1 MQDRQDLKPS
11 TRNAPADRTVI
22 VITGPTASGKSV
34 LAHAAAKKINAEI
47 VSADSRQI
55 YCGMDIG
62 TAKPD
67 SGMLRERPYHFISEK
82 KIDEDYSA
90 GDFVSDALGRLKTI
104 VQKGNNAIVV
114 GGSTLYIEGLLQGFA
129 DLPGK
134 DPETRCLLEE
144 ELKTK
149 GNEALYQRL
158 RSLDPEQAATLDPS
172 KTQRLLRSLEIISIT
187 GKTVTELQRSPTK
200 KMLPFRFV
208 PFGLVMPRKELYER
222 INRRTDDMIRAG
234 LIEEAEKLYRTHR
247 KEENRPLPNALQTVG
262 YRELFDYFK
271 GKHDIGQSVALIQ
284 QHTRNYAKRQLT
296 FFRNRLDLRWIP
308 APYDSKSLEE
318 CVDKVLRLYLGQE

>member
-1 MQDRQDLKPS
+1 MQDRQDLKS
-11 TRNAPADRTVI
+11 ASLNALSDKTVV
-22 VITGPTASGKSV
+22 VITGPTASGKSY

-55 YCGMDIG
+55 YRGMDIG

-67 SGMLRERPYHFISEK
+67 PGMLKEVSYHFISEK
-82 KIDEDYSA
+82 TVDEDYSA
-90 GDFVSDALGRLKTI
+90 GDFVSDALQRIRTI
-104 VQKGNNAIVV
+104 HERGNNAIVA

-129 DLPGK
+129 DIPGK
-134 DPETRCLLEE
+134 DPETRRILEE

-149 GNEALYQRL
+149 GSDALYQRL
-158 RSLDPEQAATLDPS
+158 QSIDPEQAATLDPS

-200 KMLPFRFV
+200 PPPSFRFI
-208 PFGLVMPRKELYER
+208 PFALFLPREELYER

-234 LIEEAEKLYRTHR
+234 FIEEAQRLFRTYRREK
-247 KEENRPLPNALQTVG
+247 NSPLPNALQTVG
-262 YRELFDYFK
+262 YRELFGFFEGDY
-271 GKHDIGQSVALIQ
+271 DIERAVALIQ

-296 FFRNRLDLRWIP
+296 FFRNRLDLTWIP
-308 APYDSKSLEE
+308 APHDSTSL
-318 CVDKVLRLYLGQE
+318 DKCADELIRLYPKRQ